1 LETPSSKLREL
12 ADELRIR
19 GVDGSFR
26 LVSVRVVPLVDER
39 EELRGYLC
47 AMMGVSE
54 RRATDQALR
63 KLAAD
68 LRERVKELNCLFSIS
83 RIVERSGGSLPY
95 ILQETVELLP
105 SSWEH
110 SEIACARIV
119 MGDIEVWSEQY
130 TDTRWKQRAEI
141 AAHGNTIG
149 IVEVCYL
156 EERPTRDDGP
166 FAAEERNLI
175 NAIAERLGR
184 VAERLQTEEL
194 LAERERELRERLTHL
209 TRVSV
214 MGEMA
219 SGIAHEVNQPLTAV
233 ATYAQAGKRMVD
245 ARMADSA
252 LVSDVLE
259 RISAEALRAGDIVH
273 RLRNLVQ
280 KREAKQVLS
289 DVNKLIKDLEHLA
302 SVDARMHDVE
312 LIFDLASS
320 LPPVLVDEI
329 QIQQVLLN
337 LIRNGIDAMENVD
350 PADKKLI
357 VRTRQLDNRL
367 QISITDHG
375 CGLPEGAEHKLFQP
389 FFTTKTS
396 GMGMGLSIS
405 RSIVQ
410 SHGGNMTFEPNADRG
425 VTFSFT
431 LPLA

>member
-1 LETPSSKLREL
+1 
-12 ADELRIR
+12 
-19 GVDGSFR
+19 
-26 LVSVRVVPLVDER
+26 
-39 EELRGYLC
+39 
-47 AMMGVSE
+47 
-54 RRATDQALR
+54 
-63 KLAAD
+63 
-68 LRERVKELNCLFSIS
+68 
-83 RIVERSGGSLPY
+83 
-95 ILQETVELLP
+95 
-105 SSWEH
+105 
-110 SEIACARIV
+110 
-119 MGDIEVWSEQY
+119 
-130 TDTRWKQRAEI
+130 
-141 AAHGNTIG
+141 
-149 IVEVCYL
+149 
-156 EERPTRDDGP
+156 
-166 FAAEERNLI
+166 
-175 NAIAERLGR
+175 
-184 VAERLQTEEL
+184 
-194 LAERERELRERLTHL
+194 
-209 TRVSV
+209 
-214 MGEMA
+214 
-219 SGIAHEVNQPLTAV
+219 
-233 ATYAQAGKRMVD
+233 MVD